1 MKLLAAVLSIAFL
14 ALSGCAEKTTGEKV
28 GDKIDDVF
36 DNRPGEKV
44 RDAAEEIRDA
54 AKDVGAEVKDLGKE
68 VEHAAKDV
76 KEAVQDAA
84 K

>member
-1 MKLLAAVLSIAFL
+1 VKSFVLLAAVALL
-14 ALSGCAEKTTGEKV
+14 ALSGCAEKTA

-44 RDAAEEIRDA
+44 RDAAEEISDA

-68 VEHAAKDV
+68 VKHAAKDV